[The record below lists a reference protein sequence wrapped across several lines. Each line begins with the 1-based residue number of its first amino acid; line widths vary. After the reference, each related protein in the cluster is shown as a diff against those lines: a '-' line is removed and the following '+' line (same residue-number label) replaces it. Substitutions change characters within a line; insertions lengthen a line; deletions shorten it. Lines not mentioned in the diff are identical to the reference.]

1 MPITAVWAAL
11 APITKSA
18 RPLLCWGLGLNSFEK
33 AIKIYIMKTNIFFTL
48 TCFLIS
54 LVSYGQGIS
63 PLEINNSR
71 KIDDCKYQVKYNLR
85 LVNNL
90 AKPDNKKSDVLI
102 LEIGQN
108 TAKSYS
114 YGLYKYDSIA
124 TVEIAK
130 GAEAIPSFTGVT
142 LPYIIYRDNQKFLT
156 VNHRI
161 LLVESTVY
169 QYNEEPINFNW
180 SITKESKDIFG
191 YSCQKATCTFR
202 GRKWEAW
209 FTREIPIS
217 EGPWKFSGL
226 PGLILKI
233 SDQDKHFD
241 MEVISFTVSNKPILK
256 WEWEFENTSRKEVLS
271 FEKYIHEN
279 PYNFSKSK
287 GVQFFLYKKSEAE
300 ARKFS
305 FPYNPIELE

>member
-1 MPITAVWAAL
+1 MNANT
-11 APITKSA
+11 
-18 RPLLCWGLGLNSFEK
+18 
-33 AIKIYIMKTNIFFTL
+33 YFTL
-48 TCFLIS
+48 VCFLVG
-54 LVSYGQGIS
+54 LASYGQGITS
-63 PLEINNSR
+63 LEIYNS
-71 KIDDCKYQVKYNLR
+71 KKMDDCKYQVKYNLK

-90 AKPDNKKSDVLI
+90 KKPDNKKSDVLI

-108 TAKSYS
+108 IAKSYS

-130 GAEAIPSFTGVT
+130 GAEAIPSYTGVT
-142 LPYIIYRDNQKFLT
+142 LPYIIYRDNQKSLT

-169 QYNEEPINFNW
+169 QYFEEPINFRWN
-180 SITKESKDIFG
+180 ITKDSKDIFG

-202 GRKWEAW
+202 GRNWEAW
-209 FTREIPIS
+209 FTGEIPVS
-217 EGPWKFSGL
+217 EGPWKFCVL

-233 SDQDKHFD
+233 SDQDDHFS

-271 FEKYIHEN
+271 LEKYIHEN
-279 PYNFSKSK
+279 PYNFSKDR
-287 GVQFFLYKKSEAE
+287 KST
-300 ARKFS
+300 RLNS
-305 FPYNPIELE
+305 SH

>member
-1 MPITAVWAAL
+1 MKTKTHIT
-11 APITKSA
+11 I
-18 RPLLCWGLGLNSFEK
+18 LLC
-33 AIKIYIMKTNIFFTL
+33 
-48 TCFLIS
+48 LIS
-54 LVSYGQGIS
+54 FVSLGQGIS
-63 PLEINNSR
+63 PLEIYNYK
-71 KIDDCKYQVKYNLR
+71 KIDDCKYQVKYNLK

-90 AKPDNKKSDVLI
+90 KKPENKKSDVLI

-108 TAKSYS
+108 IAKSYS

-130 GAEAIPSFTGVT
+130 GAEAIPSYTGVT
-142 LPYIIYRDNQKFLT
+142 LPHIIYRDNQKSLT

-169 QYNEEPINFNW
+169 QYIEEPINFKW
-180 SITKESKDIFG
+180 DITKDSKDIFG

-209 FTREIPIS
+209 FTREIPVS
-217 EGPWKFSGL
+217 EGPWKFCGL

-233 SDQDKHFD
+233 SDQDNYFN

-271 FEKYIHEN
+271 LEKYIHEN

-300 ARKFS
+300 AQKFS
-305 FPYNPIELE
+305 FSYNPIELE